1 MQIKA
6 TLSLLMLCL
15 ACCTVMA
22 QSHTLS
28 GTVKNNAGQPVPFAT
43 VLIKGTSQGSS
54 ANSDGQYTL
63 ALANGN
69 YNLVFKAIG
78 YRQETRTVNLT
89 GNQTLDV
96 QLEPEAY
103 QLQNVVVRAG
113 GEDPAYGI
121 IRKAIRK
128 RKGYLREVN
137 AYTCET
143 YVKGL
148 QRLLAA
154 PKKFMGRDISEI
166 ARQMGLDSNRKGILY
181 LSESESKLSFTQ
193 PDLYHEEMISSKVS
207 GSNRAFSFNRASE
220 LTVNFYDNFQNWEGL
235 SNRPLVSP
243 IADNALSYYNYK
255 YMGLTVENGETIN
268 RIKVI
273 PKRQYEPTFEGYIYI
288 VEDSWRIHSANLY
301 LTKSSGINIL
311 DTITVKQQ
319 YIPVE
324 HNAWMPSSVKFEF
337 NGGFFGFKFGGY
349 FLAVFK
355 NYDINPQLSKKTFA
369 EVMKVTAGVNK
380 KDSVYWQQARPVP
393 LTDEEKTDYEKK
405 AVLARK
411 RESKP
416 YLDSLDRRT
425 NQLSITNFLFSGLN
439 KVNRYKKT
447 YFHAESVAGSMLF
460 NTVEGFA
467 INYGAAYVKQID
479 SLNNKYLRLGGHIR
493 YGFSNRLLH
502 GNVNATIPV
511 NDYTFNLYAGSDV
524 VDLNNKQP
532 ISVLANEFSSLFL
545 RQNYQKL
552 YDKHFASLYVS
563 HRLAG
568 GWMATAGAEYADR
581 KWLNNTSQ
589 YSFFRKDRTYTS
601 NNPFM
606 PEADVPLFP
615 QTQSFKVNV
624 TTSYNF
630 SNRYVTYPTGRYYL
644 PSAYPTLTV
653 GYTKGIKNI
662 LGSDVDYDLLTAS
675 LAKNN
680 VSLGMYG
687 KFSFY
692 IGAGKFL
699 NNKQLFYTDYKHFA
713 GNEILHY
720 QDAPDAFLMLNY
732 YTYSTSKQYLEGHLE
747 QNFGGL
753 FLSKLPLIRKLKLQE
768 IVQANY
774 LTTPGLKNYTELGV
788 GVSWNGLKVLYGWS
802 YNSGMNSKNA
812 LRFAISLR

>member
-6 TLSLLMLCL
+6 TLSLLLFCL
-15 ACCTVMA
+15 VSCAVMA
-22 QSHTLS
+22 QSYTLT
-28 GTVKNNAGQPVPFAT
+28 GTVKDNTGQPVPFAT

-54 ANSDGQYTL
+54 ANSDGQYKLTM
-63 ALANGN
+63 AAST
-69 YNLVFKAIG
+69 YNFVFKAIG
-78 YRQETRTVNLT
+78 YRQETRTVNLNN
-89 GNQTLDV
+89 NQVLNI
-96 QLEPEAY
+96 QLVPEAY
-103 QLQNVVVRAG
+103 QLQNVVVKAG

-128 RKGYLREVN
+128 RKGYLHEVN

-154 PKKFMGRDISEI
+154 PKKFMGRDINQIGREL
-166 ARQMGLDSNRKGILY
+166 GLDSNRKGILY
-181 LSESESKLSFTQ
+181 FSESESKLSFTQ
-193 PDLYHEEMISSKVS
+193 PNLYHEEMISSKVS
-207 GSNRAFSFNRASE
+207 GSNRAFSFNQASE
-220 LTVNFYDNFQNWEGL
+220 LNVNFYDNLQKWEGL
-235 SNRPLVSP
+235 SNRPLISP

-288 VEDSWRIHSANLY
+288 VEDSWRIHSADLY

-311 DTITVKQQ
+311 DTLTVKQQ

-324 HNAWMPSSVKFEF
+324 NKAWMPSSVKFEF
-337 NGGFFGFKFGGY
+337 KGGFLAFKFGGY
-349 FLAVFK
+349 FLAIFK
-355 NYDINPQLSKKTFA
+355 NYEIDPKISKKTFA

-416 YLDSLDRRT
+416 YLDSLDRVFNRVS
-425 NQLSITNFLFSGLN
+425 LSKFLLSGLQFN
-439 KVNRYKKT
+439 NRYKKA
-447 YFHAESVAGSMLF
+447 YFRTESVLGSLLF

-467 INYGAAYVKQID
+467 INYGAGYVKQID

-493 YGFSNRLLH
+493 YGFSNKLLH
-502 GNVNATIPV
+502 GNISATVPV
-511 NDYTFNLYAGSDV
+511 NNYTFNVYAGSDV
-524 VDLNNKQP
+524 VDLNNKLP

-552 YDKHFASLYVS
+552 YDKHFVNLSVS
-563 HRLAG
+563 RRIAG
-568 GWMATAGAEYADR
+568 GWQAVIGAEYADR
-581 KWLNNTSQ
+581 KWLSNTSQ
-589 YSFFRKDRTYTS
+589 YSFFRKDRPYTS

-615 QTQSFKVNV
+615 QTQSLKVNV
-624 TTSYNF
+624 STSYNF

-653 GYTKGIKNI
+653 GYTKGIKNVM
-662 LGSDVDYDLLTAS
+662 GSDVDYDLVTAS
-675 LAKNN
+675 LAKDN
-680 VSLGMYG
+680 VKLGLYG

-692 IGAGKFL
+692 LGAGKFL
-699 NNKQLFYTDYKHFA
+699 NKNQLFYTDYKHFS

-732 YTYSTSKQYLEGHLE
+732 YTYSTSKQYLEGHVE
-747 QNFGGL
+747 HNFGGL
-753 FLSKLPLIRKLKLQE
+753 FLSKVPLIRKLKLQE
-768 IVQANY
+768 IVKANY
-774 LTTPGLKNYTELGV
+774 LTTPDLKNYTELGV
-788 GVSWNGLKVLYGWS
+788 GVSWNALKVLYGWS